1 MKIGQYLKGQKKT
14 EPFGYVAKPFQ
25 VENLRKVIEIALLR
39 HKTEQEKDAL
49 AREQMKGLNES
60 LENTLTSTL
69 K

>member
-1 MKIGQYLKGQKKT
+1 
-14 EPFGYVAKPFQ
+14 
-25 VENLRKVIEIALLR
+25 VIEIALLR